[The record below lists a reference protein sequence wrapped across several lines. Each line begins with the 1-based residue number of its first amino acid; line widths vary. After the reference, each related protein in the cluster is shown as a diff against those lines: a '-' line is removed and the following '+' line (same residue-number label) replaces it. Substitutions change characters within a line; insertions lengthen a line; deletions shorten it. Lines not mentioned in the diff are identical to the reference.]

1 MERRDFLKLTA
12 ASGLLIVADALP
24 SQASAAKALPPDA
37 VGILYDA
44 TLCIGCKS
52 CMVACKDVNSQQGGA
67 LWSEGRKKEDLYE
80 RVDGLPI
87 WDAPQDLSGRTVN
100 IIQEY
105 RGGES
110 TAKDDVNGYS
120 FVKRHCMHCVHP
132 GCVSACPVSAM
143 QKDPATGIVTYNK
156 DACIGCRYCLVAC
169 PFNIPKF
176 EWDQAFPQIRKCQL
190 CRHREPGKY
199 SACCEACPT
208 GASIYGKVTDLQR
221 EAARRLALR
230 AGDHTSYPL
239 KRVDAAATVE
249 SKVARYEQ
257 QTYGLHEVGGTQ
269 YLLLSGVPFDKL
281 GLPQLPEDAFAAKSE
296 TIQHTLYKGM
306 IAPGV
311 LLAGLLFAAYK
322 SSQDHEGGTKP

>member
-12 ASGLLIVADALP
+12 ASGLLIAADALP
-24 SQASAAKALPPDA
+24 AQASGTKALPPDA

-44 TLCIGCKS
+44 TLCIGCKV
-52 CMVACKDVNSQQGGA
+52 CMVSCKQVNSQKGGA
-67 LWSEGRKKEDLYE
+67 LWSEGMTAPPYE
-80 RVDGLPI
+80 SAQGLPT
-87 WDAPQDLSGRTVN
+87 WDAPTDLSGRTLN
-100 IIQEY
+100 IIQAY
-105 RGGES
+105 RNGES

-120 FVKRHCMHCVHP
+120 FVKRHCLHCVHP
-132 GCVSACPVSAM
+132 ACVSACPVSAM
-143 QKDPATGIVTYNK
+143 KKDPNTGIVTYDK
-156 DACIGCRYCLVAC
+156 DACIGCRYCQVAC
-169 PFNIPKF
+169 SFNIPKF
-176 EWDQAFPQIRKCQL
+176 EWDQAYPQIRKCQL

-208 GASIYGKVTDLQR
+208 GASIYGKVADLQR

-230 AGDHTSYPL
+230 AGENARYPL
-239 KRVDAAATVE
+239 QRVDSDKTVE

-257 QTYGLHEVGGTQ
+257 HTYGLHEVGGAQ
-269 YLLLSGVPFDKL
+269 YLMLAGVPFEKL
-281 GLPQLPEDAFAAKSE
+281 GLPKLPAEAFAAKSE

-322 SSQDHEGGTKP
+322 SSRDHEGGDKG